1 MSSLALLAAL
11 ALVLALIGIYGVTA
25 YTVVLRTREIG
36 IRTALGARPV
46 DVRVLIMRQGL
57 LPLVAGVGIGLVGAY
72 WSVRVLESELF
83 EIAPRDPLTF
93 AAAAGL
99 FIVAG
104 VISNWLPAGRALR
117 VHPAATLRAE

>member
-1 MSSLALLAAL
+1 
-11 ALVLALIGIYGVTA
+11 
-25 YTVVLRTREIG
+25 
-36 IRTALGARPV
+36 
-46 DVRVLIMRQGL
+46 
-57 LPLVAGVGIGLVGAY
+57 
-72 WSVRVLESELF
+72 
-83 EIAPRDPLTF
+83 LTF